1 MKLRIILPIVLTI
14 MTIFILSC
22 FYMVDPGETALH
34 LRAGTFIA
42 QISEPGCYFQFP
54 FIDSII
60 TINNRIQKVTIE
72 TQAMSKDLQ
81 RVSVGIAINYRIC
94 DPLLL
99 YRKVG
104 LSYEETIINPLAQE
118 AIKAVMAKY
127 SAEDLIVFR
136 HEVKDKIYI
145 DLNTKLTNSYIALSD
160 LNFIHSDFSKDFNEI
175 VEEKQIA
182 EQTAKRA
189 KNITESIREE
199 ALQSRLKSD
208 AEAYAIK
215 VMADAE
221 AYSIKAKRESVTKDI
236 VMLKAIEK
244 WNGTV
249 PRVITGQNGILNF
262 KDIL

>member
-1 MKLRIILPIVLTI
+1 MKHIIVAITI
-14 MTIFILSC
+14 LCIIFIGLGS
-22 FYMVDPGETALH
+22 FYLLEPGYTALH

-42 QISEPGCYFQFP
+42 STSEPGCYFKIP

-60 TINNRIQKVTIE
+60 TVNNRIQRVTIE
-72 TQAMSKDLQ
+72 TDAMSKDLQ
-81 RVSVGIAINYRIC
+81 RVSVGVAINYRIC
-94 DPLLL
+94 DALLL
-99 YRKVG
+99 FKKVG
-104 LSYEETIINPLAQE
+104 TGYEEVIIKPLAQE
-118 AIKAVMAKY
+118 AIKAAMAKY

-145 DLNTKLTNSYIALSD
+145 DLYSKLANSFIALTD

-189 KNITESIREE
+189 KNITERIREE
-199 ALQSRLKSD
+199 AAQARLKSD

-249 PRVITGQNGILNF
+249 PSVITSGKTLFNI
-262 KDIL
+262 KDIF